1 MTKKANC
8 QFFWKFLK
16 KKKIWIFLYTLLSA
30 WVGLFAV
37 FNAYLLKFL
46 IDKLNFTVN
55 TLYAFITPISL
66 ILINSQLHNVSWRG
80 INLICLKL
88 ISCSKSEIILYL
100 FNKAHQ
106 KPYNFFENRLSGA
119 LGQDIIII
127 GEAFERIVGNIG
139 IRFIRGG
146 TQLIV
151 SLIFMGLVHF
161 GYSVLFVTWMFV
173 FVTITLLVSKKT
185 RTYSSETAKAQSE
198 ISGEI
203 IDSFTG
209 AREIKLFGSITSES
223 NRLNYFLKN
232 WSCAYTKKGIFF
244 LTFYLLQG
252 ASITCLIF
260 AIACL
265 LIKQKIVGL
274 VTAGDFA
281 YILTST
287 FFLTEMI
294 WANTEL
300 IDQFNE
306 QMGRCAQSLSF
317 LLQPE
322 EEQYLKN
329 LKEQRVVKKGEIGF
343 ESIIF
348 SYKANEP
355 LFQKE
360 SLRIAAGEK
369 VGIVGRSGAGK
380 STLIHL
386 LLRLYTLEGGRIIID
401 NQDITS
407 FSLQSLYNSI
417 AVVSQDPII
426 FQRSVLEN
434 LRFSNTS
441 ISDKQILEVLQLTGL
456 KFQDPLHV
464 NASNLSGGEKQRIAI
479 ARAMLKDAPIVILD
493 EPTSHLDT
501 LTEYELKDLFHCLI
515 EGKTTITITH
525 RLSTLIEMDRILVLD
540 RGKIVE
546 EGKGMDLVKKNG
558 NFAKFWNFQTGYSL
572 FATQ

>member
-1 MTKKANC
+1 MTKKSNC
-8 QFFWKFLK
+8 EFFWKFLK
-16 KKKIWIFLYTLLSA
+16 KQKTLIFLYILLSA

-46 IDKLNFTVN
+46 IDKFNFTSN
-55 TLYAFITPISL
+55 TFYAFITPISL

-80 INLICLKL
+80 INLVCLKL
-88 ISCSKSEIILYL
+88 IACGKSEIILYL

-106 KPYNFFENRLSGA
+106 KPYNFFKNRLSGA
-119 LGQDIIII
+119 VGQDIIII
-127 GEAFERIVGNIG
+127 AEAFERIVGNIG
-139 IRFIRGG
+139 IRFIRGT

-161 GYSVLFVTWMFV
+161 GYSILFLTWLLV

-209 AREIKLFGSITSES
+209 AREIKLFGCITSES
-223 NRLNYFLKN
+223 NRLNYFLKK
-232 WSCAYTKKGIFF
+232 WSCAYNKKGMFF
-244 LTFYLLQG
+244 LKFYLLQG
-252 ASITCLIF
+252 GSITCLIF

-265 LIKQKIVGL
+265 LIKQKIVGI

-306 QMGRCAQSLSF
+306 QMGRCAQSLSL

-322 EEQYLKN
+322 EEQHLKN
-329 LKEQRVVKKGEIGF
+329 IKEQSPVKKGEIGF

-348 SYKANEP
+348 SYKANQP

-386 LLRLYTLEGGRIIID
+386 LLRFYSLDGGRIIID

-417 AVVSQDPII
+417 AVVSQDPVI

-441 ISDKQILEVLQLTGL
+441 ISDEQIIEVLQLTGL

-540 RGKIVE
+540 GGKIVE

-572 FATQ
+572 FVT